1 MRLGLVQAHLAKGG
15 KTTLKGGKFYK
26 KGGKKGK
33 MFRKNRKKKDEYLLV
48 IYKKDLSVDLN
59 RILVSDKLSDVKE
72 YIYVPHNDATEEHYH
87 VYIKFE
93 KKITQEELKKVFYNS
108 KIFVSDF
115 SNSDTVLSTLYFFTD
130 GFRLPFESN
139 YSAKLEERRRIN
151 K

>member
-1 MRLGLVQAHLAKGG
+1 
-15 KTTLKGGKFYK
+15 
-26 KGGKKGK
+26 
-33 MFRKNRKKKDEYLLV
+33 MFLRKKKKNDEYLLV

-59 RILVSDKLSDVKE
+59 RILVPDKLSDVKE

-108 KIFVSDF
+108 KIFVSDIA
-115 SNSDTVLSTLYFFTD
+115 NGDTILSVLYYFTD

-139 YSAKLEERRRIN
+139 YSTKIEERRKANN